1 MSIEPFD
8 LTGHTVALT
17 AMTVDDVGDLLAAA
31 TQNRATYG
39 YTTVP
44 ADEPSMRAH
53 VADLVAARARGKDVP
68 FVTRDAATGRA
79 LGSTRFLALRYF
91 YGRPHP
97 DAVEIGGT
105 WLTSDAQRTGV
116 NTEAKLLMLTHAF
129 ETWQVQ
135 RVDLKTDARN
145 DRSRRAIERIG
156 GRLDGVMRHWQP
168 SLVPGEEGQAR
179 DSAMYSILPEE
190 WPDVRSR
197 LHAMVGVSERG

>member
-1 MSIEPFD
+1 MPRP
-8 LTGHTVALT
+8 
-17 AMTVDDVGDLLAAA
+17 AA
-31 TQNRATYG
+31 
-39 YTTVP
+39 P
-44 ADEPSMRAH
+44 
-53 VADLVAARARGKDVP
+53 
-68 FVTRDAATGRA
+68 

-105 WLTSDAQRTGV
+105 WLTSTAQRTGV

-168 SLVPGEEGQAR
+168 SLVPGEEGRAR

-190 WPDVRSR
+190 WPDVRGPPARDGERRLTAANHRGRAASR
-197 LHAMVGVSERG
+197 G